1 MARKESYKQ
10 LMGKREEKE
19 LARSGDERRSFW
31 KAAGVRFST
40 RWREPGSPATTRNI
54 PGSGARGSLKYQ
66 YATYTTCST
75 EVSLAVSESTSTS
88 SRAR

>member
-10 LMGKREEKE
+10 LMGKWEEKE
-19 LARSGDERRSFW
+19 PARPGDGCRSFW
-31 KAAGVRFST
+31 KTAGVRFST
-40 RWREPGSPATTRNI
+40 RWRH
-54 PGSGARGSLKYQ
+54 Q
-66 YATYTTCST
+66 YATYTTCSA